1 MPSKEVPVESPL
13 RKIAIRILPRSIA
26 AVVLVALFAVST
38 VGCFGRFALT
48 RRIYDWNEHVSG
60 DKWIRSLVFVLIV
73 PIYGVVNLFDA
84 FFANVVEFWS
94 GHNPMASIPG
104 TERWAYGLGG
114 EAARMTLRED
124 GAIDV
129 LVTAPGRP
137 AKNFSLVREIN
148 GVALLDASG
157 VEIAR
162 AGHGPDGEPALL
174 DSGRH

>member
-1 MPSKEVPVESPL
+1 MENPF
-13 RKIAIRILPRSIA
+13 RRIPPRMWPRSLA
-26 AVVLVALFAVST
+26 AVVLVAFFSVST

-60 DKWIRSLVFVLIV
+60 DKWVRSLVFVLII

-84 FFANVVEFWS
+84 LFANVVEFWS

-104 TERWAYGLGG
+104 MERWAYGSGG
-114 EAARMTLRED
+114 EVARMTLRED

-129 LVTAPGRP
+129 LLTAPGQP
-137 AKNFSLVREIN
+137 AKRFSLVREVN
-148 GVALLDASG
+148 GVGLLDASG

-162 AGHGPDGEPALL
+162 AGDGADGEPALL
-174 DSGRH
+174 DAGRR